1 MSVDLKTFL
10 QGRLTD
16 EELAL
21 LVRSYDMVGDIA
33 VIIVPDELRS
43 KERLIGQAILDNNKR
58 IKTVLRRAGNYDG
71 EFRKI
76 PLQLIGG
83 EDRRETVHK
92 EYGVRLMVNPE
103 RAYYSP
109 RSGTERFRVA
119 AQVKPGEQVLVL
131 FSGIGPFPLVI
142 AANSEAEAVVGIEK
156 NPDGHSLALKS
167 LRLNKRIKNVTF
179 MQGDVAEL
187 LPGLDKRFNRIIMPL
202 PHGAHE
208 YLAGALEKLL
218 PGGWLHFY
226 TMRAKEQ
233 FSDGLTE
240 LSGRCKDLG
249 FKLLDGRAVK
259 CGHCSPAY
267 HRVCLEGRVVMD

>member
-1 MSVDLKTFL
+1 MSVDLKTYL
-10 QGRLTD
+10 QGQLTK

-33 VIIVPDELRS
+33 VIIVPDELSS

-58 IKTVLRRAGNYDG
+58 IKTILKRAGNYDG
-71 EFRKI
+71 VFRKI
-76 PLQLIGG
+76 PLELIAG
-83 EDRRETVHK
+83 EDRRETIHK
-92 EYGVRLMVNPE
+92 EYGVRLLVNPE

-119 AQVKPGEQVLVL
+119 SLVEPGEQVLVL

-142 AANSEAEAVVGIEK
+142 ANNSDAKSVVGIEK
-156 NPDGHSLALKS
+156 NPDGHDLAIKS
-167 LRLNKRIKNVTF
+167 LKLNKRIKNVTF
-179 MQGDVAEL
+179 MEGDAAEL
-187 LPGLDKRFNRIIMPL
+187 LPTLDRNFNRIIMPL

-208 YLAGALEKLL
+208 YLAGALDRLL

-233 FSDGLTE
+233 FRDGLDE
-240 LSGRCKDLG
+240 LALLCGEYG
-249 FKLLDGRAVK
+249 YKLTDGRAVK

-267 HRVCLEGRVVMD
+267 HRVCLEGRIERG